1 MRSETSPIRRFAF
14 IVGAPRCGT
23 TFLARH
29 LEKHSGICFSNVKEP
44 HFFSGTDLRGVPETE
59 FKRTVERDYLDRF
72 FPHRSR
78 SPFLAEGSVT
88 YLYTPEQVK
97 PLLRLW
103 PDAKFIIAVRNP
115 LEMVPSLHRRL
126 LCIGD
131 ETVADFERA
140 WRLVEQRRQ
149 GRFIPR
155 RCVEPRWLD
164 YWESGKLGHYVTKFI
179 ETVGRERCFISLYD
193 DLESDPGGQYRRILE
208 FLDLPHDGQSEF
220 GLERQSKAFKIGW
233 LQRLLKRPPRAAIAL
248 LGTDA
253 HRLRFSKKPVGS
265 DRPFS
270 RRILSFRKRLLAWNE
285 APAPEY
291 RPSAALRSEMLDM
304 FGADIRLLGQTI
316 GRDLD
321 HWLKPP
327 HAGKRQAA
335 ASRKPRRRGTAIAA
349 TG

>member
-1 MRSETSPIRRFAF
+1 MRADPSPVRNFAF

-29 LEKHSGICFSNVKEP
+29 LQKHSEICFSNVKEP
-44 HFFSGTDLRGVPETE
+44 HFFSGTDLRNIPGPELQ
-59 FKRTVERDYLDRF
+59 RTVEREYLDRF

-78 SPFLAEGSVT
+78 SSFLAEGSVT
-88 YLYTPEQVK
+88 YLYTADQME
-97 PLLRLW
+97 PLLRIW

-115 LEMVPSLHRRL
+115 MEMVPSLHRRL

-140 WRLVEQRRQ
+140 WELVEERRR

-164 YWESGKLGHYVTKFI
+164 YWESGKLGHYVTNFI
-179 ETVGRERCFISLYD
+179 ETVGRERCFISVYD
-193 DLESDPGGQYRRILE
+193 DLEADPGAQYRRLLE
-208 FLDLPHDGQSEF
+208 FLDLPDEGQSEF
-220 GLERQSKAFKIGW
+220 SRERQSKAFRIGW

-253 HRLRFSKKPVGS
+253 HRIRFSKKPTSS
-265 DRPFS
+265 DRPLA
-270 RRILSFRKRLLAWNE
+270 RKVLSFRKRLLEWNE
-285 APAPEY
+285 APAPQFEL
-291 RPSAALRSEMLDM
+291 SAAMRSQMLDM
-304 FGADIRLLGQTI
+304 FGEDIRLLGRTI
-316 GRDLD
+316 DRDLD
-321 HWLKPP
+321 HWLMAPSSSAR
-327 HAGKRQAA
+327 HARAPT
-335 ASRKPRRRGTAIAA
+335 RPRRRGPAIPA